1 MQLRGS
7 TIMEWKERI
16 KANLLPIPLNQAN
29 EVKFAEGEIQVNL
42 SLSDWDR
49 LGCFLTRL
57 EMKPQAGSRL
67 NLNPAKIEEKI
78 TYLGERLKAI
88 EIEAGGGKAVLR
100 SAPPEGD
107 GRVLSFFEIALD
119 PKEGLSLMRYAYDR
133 KQGERFL
140 VSAPLTRATLERLL
154 ADLIQLA
161 RAN

>member
-1 MQLRGS
+1 
-7 TIMEWKERI
+7 MEWKERI

-29 EVKFAEGEIQVNL
+29 EVHFSAGGIQVNL

-57 EMKPQAGSRL
+57 EMRPQAGGRL
-67 NLNPAKIEEKI
+67 NLNPARIEEKI

-88 EIEAGGGKAVLR
+88 EIEEGRGKALLR
-100 SAPPEGD
+100 SAPPERD

-119 PKEGLSLMRYAYDR
+119 PAEGLSLVRYAYDR
-133 KQGERFL
+133 KRGERFL

-154 ADLIQLA
+154 ADLIHLA
-161 RAN
+161 GVN